1 MIKPF
6 IIFIIFLCISQVS
19 FATERKDWVITQLGS
34 QQSYDTLTEIGERK
48 GVSKKGLISISKSG
62 SNVLQVYWEPGA
74 HRATTLFNNTT
85 IVDGHD
91 VEDISRIKSFRFNKN
106 GDTAFIRTTKGP
118 KAIVELIYNGKS
130 IFSWPRLSIVN
141 ILSFQKNILYVS
153 YFSKEE
159 QATEFWRYKLI
170 TSDKVFIKNEIIG
183 KLENCALLGSKILKS
198 GIAVE
203 AYCSPERGSDIK
215 FLDFSSSKFQTV
227 KATNADE
234 FLAYSWA
241 EYTRDT
247 IPVLSVSGTEDARQ
261 LYHAISASITKYI
274 GEPIAYASDESGKQS
289 WSQSYRAQTLATLY
303 KKTGLELFARLSEQ
317 SMTRTL
323 KQQNQ
328 FKGIS
333 GTNNPSCAWASRI
346 YSIDGKSPISFMI
359 NQGMVSSS
367 LIHSWTLLGDKCPLK
382 LKAQIFKNAA
392 CLVSSYEHLYDQKS
406 GLYRIP
412 YDAPFRYDGIWAP
425 WNWHMMWLSVLKHVS
440 EQTKDKKLQERVHFI
455 KESFLNSWEFTN
467 EEKPQALWRYWPT
480 QYYQGWKKEDS
491 ISISRPT
498 QSPKIMQKERYEDI
512 NHASISLLGLS
523 LAEVE
528 IPDRHKE
535 ALQNTLKN
543 LLNYGSLLPKDMD
556 GKGPFSPRWLPGAGW
571 NLATTPELEHLYSR
585 HLPGASTGDQHLAY
599 AQLYNPSADFEL
611 NLTLSECTKFE
622 CKMTNNWPYFSVH
635 EFVSNNPLFSIN
647 EIHK

>member
-1 MIKPF
+1 MIKFF
-6 IIFIIFLCISQVS
+6 IIFIILLGFSQIT
-19 FATERKDWVITQLGS
+19 FAAKQKNWIITQLGS
-34 QQSYDTLTEIGERK
+34 QQTYNTFTEIGERK
-48 GVSKKGLISISKSG
+48 GISRKGLISISKNG

-74 HRATTLFNNTT
+74 HRATILFNNTT

-141 ILSFQKNILYVS
+141 ILSFKRDTLYVS

-159 QATEFWRYKLI
+159 QATEFWRYNLI
-170 TSDKVFIKNEIIG
+170 TRDTITIKNEIIG
-183 KLENCALLGSKILKS
+183 KLENCALLGSKVLKS

-203 AYCSPERGSDIK
+203 AYCSPEHGSDIK
-215 FLDFSSSKFQTV
+215 FLDFSSGKFQTI
-227 KATNADE
+227 KATKADE

-241 EYTRDT
+241 KYNRDT
-247 IPVLSVSGTEDARQ
+247 IPVLSVSGTENARQ
-261 LYHAISASITKYI
+261 LYHAISASISKYL

-289 WSQSYRAQTLATLY
+289 WSQSYRALTLATLY

-323 KQQNQ
+323 NQQNK
-328 FKGIS
+328 FKSIS

-359 NQGMVSSS
+359 NQGMISSS
-367 LIHSWTLLGDKCPLK
+367 LMHSCTLLGDKCPLK
-382 LKAQIFKNAA
+382 LKTQIFKNAT
-392 CLVSSYEHLYDQKS
+392 CLVSSYEYLYDQKS

-412 YDAPFRYDGIWAP
+412 YDAPFRYDGILAP

-440 EQTKDKKLQERVHFI
+440 EQTEDKRLQARVHFI
-455 KESFLNSWEFTN
+455 KESFIKSWEFTN
-467 EEKPQALWRYWPT
+467 EESPQALWRYWPS
-480 QYYQGWKKEDS
+480 QFYQGWKKEDL
-491 ISISRPT
+491 ISISRPA
-498 QSPKIMQKERYEDI
+498 QSPKKMRKERYEDI

-523 LAEVE
+523 LTNTELPE
-528 IPDRHKE
+528 PHKK
-535 ALQNTLKN
+535 ALQKTLNK
-543 LLNYGSLLPKDMD
+543 LLNFGSLLPRDMD

-571 NLATTPELEHLYSR
+571 DMATTPELEHLYSR

-599 AQLYNPSADFEL
+599 AQLYNPSADYEL
-611 NLTLSECTKFE
+611 NLTLSDCTKSG
-622 CKMTNNWPYFSVH
+622 CKNTNNWSHSSVH
-635 EFVSNNPLFSIN
+635 EFVSNNPLFSVD